1 MLLQG
6 KYLTKLF
13 AKVVS
18 IPQEIL
24 TPIIVIFCFAGAY
37 SVNKSYF
44 DVAVTLTFA
53 IIAWLLYKLDFPTV
67 VLGNMTETNFRRA
80 LLISEGNPS
89 IFVSSPYCIAFIILI
104 IGAVAMI
111 IRSKLRDRNVQKG
124 A

>member
-1 MLLQG
+1 MQA
-6 KYLTKLF
+6 LTL
-13 AKVVS
+13 
-18 IPQEIL
+18 
-24 TPIIVIFCFAGAY
+24 
-37 SVNKSYF
+37 
-44 DVAVTLTFA
+44 
-53 IIAWLLYKLDFPTV
+53 AWLLYKLDFPTV
-67 VLGNMTETNFRRA
+67 PILLGLVLGNMTETNFRRA